1 MTIDNVYK
9 EIKNRISQLDIE
21 YDEAYKQMIM
31 CKVKGDSAGQDKAIA
46 ERKKIQSELSKL
58 RSMVVCYERNW

>member
-1 MTIDNVYK
+1 MTIDTIYK
-9 EIKNRISQLDIE
+9 EIKNRIALLE
-21 YDEAYKQMIM
+21 KGYDEAYKQMIM
-31 CKVKGDSAGQDKAIA
+31 CKVRGDSAGQDKAIA